1 MLLPC
6 LGEMCASR
14 NIGVRVSLINTVL
27 LLLLLLLLFNIYP
40 KITLLPSFEA
50 PFQSTWELWPICV
63 RMVFG
68 SVKQCDYESARKSPP
83 ALALARARLVLNL
96 TI

>member
-40 KITLLPSFEA
+40 KITLLSYVSLVTYLFNILRENHIK
-50 PFQSTWELWPICV
+50 FQAE
-63 RMVFG
+63 
-68 SVKQCDYESARKSPP
+68 
-83 ALALARARLVLNL
+83 
-96 TI
+96 